1 MKTVSRVNVII
12 YSRPGCHLCEEAKQ
26 TMRIAGC
33 DDEYTLTEIN
43 IAEDPE
49 LLERYR
55 YDIPVVLVNGSEAF
69 RHRFTPAAFRE
80 TILRSHGS

>member
-1 MKTVSRVNVII
+1 
-12 YSRPGCHLCEEAKQ
+12 
-26 TMRIAGC
+26 MRIAGC